1 MTKEIKTVS
10 LTSLKSL
17 GGAAPVFDL
26 PVKIERVDGTK
37 AEITFKVKGMK
48 RTDWAAL
55 RDAQIE
61 SMFAAATEAA
71 NSDEKFTLVDRVT
84 REVKNAVQIISQA
97 ATGWSL
103 DEEFSAE
110 NLEAMEDMIPGALQT
125 TLSAIDIALFQG
137 RVGN

>member
-17 GGAAPVFDL
+17 GGMAPVFDL
-26 PVKIERVDGTK
+26 PVKIDRIDGTK
-37 AEITFKVKGMK
+37 AEIIFKVKGMK

-61 SMFAAATEAA
+61 SMVAAATEAA
-71 NSDEKFTLVDRVT
+71 DSEEKFSLVDRVT
-84 REVKNAVQIISQA
+84 REVKNAVQIIPQA

-103 DEEFSAE
+103 EEEFNAE
-110 NLEAMEDMIPGALQT
+110 NLEAMEDMMPGALQAS
-125 TLSAIDIALFQG
+125 LAAIDLAMFQG